1 MEYGWNCAAAAGLRG
16 LNHRARILL
25 LTSVDV
31 RTRPKDKKGA
41 ANCKKKGCRKAL
53 WCQLTP
59 PPLQGHCQIEP
70 AEGTAPTFR
79 EPSIWGGTQ
88 A

>member
-41 ANCKKKGCRKAL
+41 ANCKKKKVVEKHSGASSLLHLYKA
-53 WCQLTP
+53 
-59 PPLQGHCQIEP
+59 
-70 AEGTAPTFR
+70 TAK
-79 EPSIWGGTQ
+79 
-88 A
+88 